1 MAISWLLPGQQTPFP
16 PLEQA
21 TEHGLLA
28 AGGDLSPAR
37 LITAYQRGIFPWF
50 NRKDPIL
57 WWSPDPRMVL
67 YPNKLHI
74 SKSLNKLLRKNPFNI
89 TFDTAFSAVITA
101 CAAPRQ
107 NLPSAK
113 AHDTWIHDDMIVAY
127 EKLFELGYAHS
138 VECWQEDKLVGGL
151 YGVALG
157 KVFFGESMFSF
168 ATDSSKI
175 ALVGLSQQLQRW
187 GFEMID
193 CQVHSDHLT
202 RLGAINL
209 PRNTFLKQLKSY
221 SDTNTVLGHWQ
232 LDPDLPHFL

>member
-1 MAISWLLPGQQTPFP
+1 MAIRWLSPGEQTPFP

-28 AGGDLSPAR
+28 AGGDLSPTR
-37 LITAYQRGIFPWF
+37 LIAAYHQGIFPWF
-50 NRKDPIL
+50 NRQDPIL

-67 YPNKLHI
+67 FPEKLHI
-74 SKSLNKLLRKNPFNI
+74 SKSLNKRLRKNPFTV
-89 TFDTAFSAVITA
+89 TFDTAFSEVITA

-107 NLPSAK
+107 NLPSSK
-113 AHDTWIHDDMIVAY
+113 AHDTWIHDDMITAY

-138 VECWQEDKLVGGL
+138 VECWQADQLVGGL

-175 ALVGLSQQLQRW
+175 ALVSLSQQLQRW

-193 CQVHSDHLT
+193 CQVHSEHLT

-209 PRNTFLKQLKSY
+209 PRNSFMQQLQKY
-221 SDTNTVLGHWQ
+221 SDAPNVLGHWQ
-232 LDPDLPHFL
+232 LDPDLPQAL